1 MNAVT
6 QAFASVGEAIM
17 AVIRLGGPVVVILLA
32 MSIVA
37 LAITFLKL
45 WQFRAVRIGDRRTA
59 RSALNIYRVG
69 SPGEALG
76 MASRSPNPAAQV
88 LARAIRGRSRSDLS
102 EATVREELLRFGGEQ
117 LESLRAY
124 FRPLEVIA
132 SIAPLLGLF
141 GTVLGM
147 IEAFRDLEQ
156 AGSQVD
162 PAVLSGGIWQA
173 LLTTAVGLGVAMPV
187 ILILNWLER
196 AVDRL
201 AHEMDN
207 VVTQVFTDDLTRTP
221 RTGDDAHHDAQRIRA
236 PSVSYGE

>member
-1 MNAVT
+1 MT
-6 QAFASVGEAIM
+6 SVIEPLRQTGTGLLTM
-17 AVIRLGGPVVVILLA
+17 LQLGGPVVAILLA

-45 WQFRAVRIGDRRTA
+45 WQFRAARLGDRRTA

-69 SPGEALG
+69 SAGEALG
-76 MASRSPNPAAQV
+76 MAEHSPNPAAQV
-88 LARAIRGRSRSDLS
+88 LARTIRGRQRSDLS
-102 EATVREELLRFGGEQ
+102 EANIREEVMRFGGDR
-117 LESLRAY
+117 LESLRAF

-187 ILILNWLER
+187 ILILNWFER
-196 AVDRL
+196 SVDRQ

-207 VVTQVFTDDLTRTP
+207 VVTQIFTEDLSREPNTREHSN
-221 RTGDDAHHDAQRIRA
+221 DAYGINA
-236 PSVSYGE
+236 PSIQRNT

>member
-1 MNAVT
+1 MNAVVESLR
-6 QAFASVGEAIM
+6 QAGTSILT
-17 AVIRLGGPVVVILLA
+17 ILQLGGPVVAILLA
-32 MSIVA
+32 MSILA

-45 WQFRAVRIGDRRTA
+45 WQFRAARIGDRRTA

-69 SPGEALG
+69 STGEALG

-88 LARAIRGRSRSDLS
+88 LTRAIRGRQRTDLS
-102 EATVREELLRFGGEQ
+102 ESAVREELMRYGSDR

-124 FRPLEVIA
+124 LRPLEVIA

-147 IEAFRDLEQ
+147 IEAFHDLEQ
-156 AGSQVD
+156 AGSRVD

-196 AVDRL
+196 SVDRL

-207 VVTQVFTDDLTRTP
+207 IVTQIFTEDLSKQPRSQEHGHDDYS
-221 RTGDDAHHDAQRIRA
+221 IRA
-236 PSVSYGE
+236 PSVPGDT